1 VELTAFDPSKINQ
14 KHPPELT
21 ALSSAIRT
29 TLARIFGD
37 DTADYRHYS
46 EAATLQWAPSRERTR
61 TSTLEDYVRG
71 YDANRQHSLA
81 LLGQAIQTLKEDLA
95 ELDPEP
101 KAVGTAPES
110 RQPNNKVFLVHGHD
124 EAALHAA
131 ARFVERL
138 GLEAIILG
146 EQPDQGRAI
155 IEKFEDC
162 AAEVGFAIVLLT
174 PDDLSGPAGGIAS
187 GARARQNVI
196 FELGYFAGRLGRGR
210 TCLLRKGNVEIPSD
224 LYGVIY
230 TDMDA
235 TNGWQLKLVGELK
248 AAKLDFN
255 ADDMWK

>member
-1 VELTAFDPSKINQ
+1 MIPDDPGG
-14 KHPPELT
+14 
-21 ALSSAIRT
+21 A
-29 TLARIFGD
+29 
-37 DTADYRHYS
+37 
-46 EAATLQWAPSRERTR
+46 
-61 TSTLEDYVRG
+61 
-71 YDANRQHSLA
+71 
-81 LLGQAIQTLKEDLA
+81 
-95 ELDPEP
+95 
-101 KAVGTAPES
+101 
-110 RQPNNKVFLVHGHD
+110 RQPPMPRLSARKVFLVHGHD
-124 EAALHAA
+124 EAALHAT

-174 PDDLSGPAGGIAS
+174 PDDHLSGPAGGIAS

-196 FELGYFAGRLGRGR
+196 FELGHFAGRLGRGR